1 MAKNSL
7 EQVFYLPPEAH
18 DGTHN
23 LTEAKGNAFICLNA
37 KDSPAIAALA

>member
-18 DGTHN
+18 DGTYN
-23 LTEAKGNAFICLNA
+23 LTETKGNAFIYLNA
-37 KDSPAIAALA
+37 KDSLAIAA